1 MFILWITAEHASRLL
16 CFLIVR
22 PLVGRRGN
30 MANRFFSTKQF
41 QHWCFNWFCQNS
53 MRAFN
58 SYEKQLVLG
67 TWLVDK
73 RKRNRARKILFREK
87 RFFLQFK
94 RIKTELFFVSGRR
107 FALTQ
112 RIILKCTFE
121 FTQALQLLYV
131 YGFNGNLRNLY
142 FLA

>member
-1 MFILWITAEHASRLL
+1 
-16 CFLIVR
+16 
-22 PLVGRRGN
+22 
-30 MANRFFSTKQF
+30 
-41 QHWCFNWFCQNS
+41 

-67 TWLVDK
+67 AGLVDK

-94 RIKTELFFVSGRR
+94 RNNFLFGRR
-107 FALTQ
+107 FEM
-112 RIILKCTFE
+112 RIILKCASE

-131 YGFNGNLRNLY
+131 YGFESEE
-142 FLA
+142 